1 MSQQKAISA
10 TVTGD
15 DQKVG
20 FRAMVMKQAIEHNLA
35 GIAENQPNMIV
46 RFTLQGHGK
55 RIDKAIA
62 VIDEGT
68 KRSAGVGV
76 SASPSAVKP
85 NLQTFTIV
93 DWTSSSRGITSPYAL
108 LFTLRE
114 DDGAI
119 SPDEAEAIWREILQ
133 NTLKEEDLKK
143 LDPENWGARRN
154 SRENEAEARQANVLT
169 KDEARRIAAN
179 IARLPDLLGKGE
191 RE

>member
-46 RFTLQGHGK
+46 RFTLQGHDK

-68 KRSAGVGV
+68 KRSTGVGV
-76 SASPSAVKP
+76 SASLSSIEPSLK
-85 NLQTFTIV
+85 TFTIV
-93 DWTSSSRGITSPYAL
+93 AWTSSSRGITNPYTL
-108 LFTLRE
+108 IFTLRE

-119 SPDEAEAIWREILQ
+119 SPGDAKTIWYGILR
-133 NTLKEEDLKK
+133 NTLKGEDLKK
-143 LDPENWGARRN
+143 LGPE
-154 SRENEAEARQANVLT
+154 
-169 KDEARRIAAN
+169 D
-179 IARLPDLLGKGE
+179 
-191 RE
+191 

>member
-15 DQKVG
+15 DQRVG

-46 RFTLQGHGK
+46 RFTLQGHGE

-68 KRSAGVGV
+68 KRSTGVGV
-76 SASPSAVKP
+76 SASPSAIESS
-85 NLQTFTIV
+85 LETFTIV
-93 DWTSSSRGITSPYAL
+93 DWTSSSRGITNAYTL
-108 LFTLRE
+108 IFTLRE

-119 SPDEAEAIWREILQ
+119 SPDEAKTIWHEILQ

-143 LDPENWGARRN
+143 LGPE
-154 SRENEAEARQANVLT
+154 
-169 KDEARRIAAN
+169 D
-179 IARLPDLLGKGE
+179 
-191 RE
+191 